1 MRLTGLLFSC
11 CGMSSGFGRG
21 GGLGLVRENSCGLVV
36 LIGAFLTWPPRDTA
50 SASCFMRI
58 SISGRHLKNK
68 QTHPFVPFYLW
79 NNNTLPQKIFPTS
92 AEGQSS
98 FSPHIQH
105 RRWYSTLLVSTW
117 WGLWRRNSGT
127 TGHSNGAI
135 DRWLF
140 PIQPQ
145 AFTLI
150 RWKVSYCL
158 HPLDVQWFDNVA
170 EMLKSKVIEGKRS
183 EVTDNWWTI

>member
-1 MRLTGLLFSC
+1 
-11 CGMSSGFGRG
+11 MSSGFGRC

-36 LIGAFLTWPPRDTA
+36 LIWAFLTWPPQDTA

-58 SISGRHLKNK
+58 LISGRHLKDK
-68 QTHPFVPFYLW
+68 QTHSFLPFYLW
-79 NNNTLPQKIFPTS
+79 NNNTLLQKILLTS

-98 FSPHIQH
+98 FSPHIQ
-105 RRWYSTLLVSTW
+105 RRRSCSIPLVSMW

-127 TGHSNGAI
+127 TGHSNGAV
-135 DRWLF
+135 DWWLF
-140 PIQPQ
+140 PIQQQ

-150 RWKVSYCL
+150 RWRVSYCL
-158 HPLDVQWFDNVA
+158 HLLDVQWFDNVA
-170 EMLKSKVIEGKRS
+170 ETLKSKVIEGKRG